1 MDALIPPDELRR
13 LEALAR
19 YSDLTS
25 LPQEAFARLATL
37 AAQLFRVPIALVN
50 FVAEDSTLSQACVG
64 IDLTRLDR
72 QVSFCAHAILQADV
86 MVVPDARL
94 DPRFADNP
102 LVGAAG
108 GFRFYAGAP
117 LTTADGHNIGTLCV
131 LDTAPRAEVTATEQ
145 EALRNLAALAVDEL
159 ELRRQSAV
167 LEREALARDQLLAE
181 LRRVTR
187 HAEALLAISSLV
199 DLDLLPGELARHA
212 AEQVVP
218 LCGLDWAGLGVLQ
231 GEELQVLPV
240 WQAPGLP
247 PELPPLLARPL
258 PRGRGATWAVL
269 ERGEARFIDNYPSLS
284 TARPELVAAGVCGAA
299 WIPLG
304 TFPGGGPDGDGETD
318 VRYVLVAVRT
328 RPASPWSAAD
338 RALLETAGRSVAGG
352 LHRRAHL
359 DSVQRDAVRDP
370 VTGVHNRRAFEQAL
384 TVRIAAGTPFA
395 LTVLD
400 LDGFKAVNDSL
411 GHVQGDILLR
421 MFGQTLLAGVTPG
434 GQTYRLGGD
443 EFAVLLE
450 IDREEDRLLVEDQA
464 LEPVDQAVAAV
475 RGAGFNLIGASV
487 GLALWPHDASSGK
500 ALLHLADQRMY
511 AHKRRRAGRQAT
523 SPTPGTR
530 TPALS

>member
-1 MDALIPPDELRR
+1 MDALIPAAELRR

-19 YSDLTS
+19 YSDLSS

-64 IDLTRLDR
+64 VDLTRLDR

-94 DPRFADNP
+94 DPRFSDNP
-102 LVGAAG
+102 LVGAPG

-131 LDTAPRAEVTATEQ
+131 LDTAPRAEVTVTEQ
-145 EALRNLAALAVDEL
+145 RALRNLAALAVDEL
-159 ELRRQSAV
+159 ELRRQTAV

-187 HAEALLAISSLV
+187 RAEALLAISSLL

-231 GEELQVLPV
+231 GNELQVTPV
-240 WQAPGLP
+240 WQAPGLS
-247 PELPPLLARPL
+247 PELAPLLARPL

-269 ERGEARFIDNYPSLS
+269 EQGEVRFVDDYPALPS
-284 TARPELVAAGVCGAA
+284 ARPDLVAAGVRGAA

-304 TFPGGGPDGDGETD
+304 TFPDLGGGPETD
-318 VRYVLVAVRT
+318 LRYVLVAVRT
-328 RPASPWSAAD
+328 RPSVWNAAD
-338 RALLETAGRSVAGG
+338 RALLEAAGRSVAGG

-359 DSVQRDAVRDP
+359 DSVQRDAFHDP

-384 TVRIAAGTPFA
+384 AARIAGAAPFA

-400 LDGFKAVNDSL
+400 LDGFKGVNDTQ
-411 GHVQGDILLR
+411 GHTQGDTLLR
-421 MFGQTLLAGVTPG
+421 MFGQTLLAGVTPR

-450 IDREEDRLLVEDQA
+450 IDGEQDRLLVEDQA

-475 RGAGFNLIGASV
+475 RGAGFDLSGASV
-487 GLALWPHDASSGK
+487 GVALWPHDASSGK

-511 AHKRRRAGRQAT
+511 VHKRRRAGRQTPQPGAAPMA
-523 SPTPGTR
+523 SPVH
-530 TPALS
+530 